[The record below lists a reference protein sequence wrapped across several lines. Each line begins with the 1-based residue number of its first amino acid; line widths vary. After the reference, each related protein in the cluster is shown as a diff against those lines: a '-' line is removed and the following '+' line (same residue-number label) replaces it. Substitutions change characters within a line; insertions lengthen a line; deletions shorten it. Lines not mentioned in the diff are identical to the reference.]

1 LEIPFEIIRLFNSPE
16 VSMVQKA
23 DFDIRFTSREI
34 TAWGGMALMHRM
46 LKSIDLAGAS
56 KLWDL
61 PPPGSNRGYEPL
73 QLIEQFLVSIWC
85 GANRF
90 AHADITRMDG
100 TLTRL
105 FGWTKVAGHKAIM
118 RFFNRFDM
126 GKNEAVQEKVYRWLF
141 DGLSIDKLT
150 LDVDSTVITR
160 NGQQQ
165 GAARGYNPNKRGR
178 NSHHPL
184 LAFIAESRMVANFWL
199 RPGNTSSSNNILEFL
214 ASTLRHLGGKT
225 VGLLRADSGFFD
237 DAVMNFLSDRKIAY
251 IISARL
257 TQPLQQAMVSQC
269 KFWVIEPGLE
279 IGEISYQGSLW
290 KEQRRIVV
298 VRQSVKVRE
307 QAPGKTLKLF
317 ADDPDIQGWRYGAL
331 VTSLE
336 LPALQVWRLY
346 RGRADCENRIKELK
360 ADFGLDSF
368 NMEQFWATEAALGMA
383 MLAYNL
389 MSLFRQAV
397 MRSEVHHTLATL
409 HHKVFAVGAFWD
421 PGAEKNVLR
430 MALARRRRKWFEGL
444 WAQAEIDPSLHK
456 FGHA

>member
-1 LEIPFEIIRLFNSPE
+1 MNQE
-16 VSMVQKA
+16 A
-23 DFDIRFTSREI
+23 DFEVRFTGREI
-34 TAWGGMALMHRM
+34 TAWGGMALMRRM
-46 LKSIDLAGAS
+46 LQGM
-56 KLWDL
+56 KLSEAAKQWDL
-61 PPPGSNRGYEPL
+61 PQPCSNRGYEPL
-73 QLIEQFLVSIWC
+73 QIIEQFLVSIWC

-105 FGWTKVAGHKAIM
+105 FGWTRVAGHKAII

-126 GKNEAVQEKVYRWLF
+126 ARNEQVQAQIYCWLF
-141 DGLSIDKLT
+141 DRLSIDRLT

-165 GAARGYNPNKRGR
+165 GAARGYNPSKQGR
-178 NSHHPL
+178 CSHHPL

-214 ASTLRHLGGKT
+214 ASTLRHMGNKT

-237 DAVMNFLSDRKIAY
+237 DAVMNFLHGKKIAY

-269 KFWVIEPGLE
+269 QFWVIEPGLE
-279 IGEISYQGSLW
+279 MGEISYQASGW
-290 KEQRRIVV
+290 KESRRIVV
-298 VRQSVKVRE
+298 VRQSVKVRA

-317 ADDPDIQGWRYGAL
+317 ADDPDIQGWRYGAM

-409 HHKVFAVGAFWD
+409 HHKVFAIGAFWD

-430 MALARRRRKWFEGL
+430 LAVARRRRKWFEGL
-444 WAQAEIDPSLHK
+444 WTQAEIDPGLHR